1 MAKSSLS
8 GKIAKRLIS
17 VAVVFLII
25 GFGITLYIMDGIKAD
40 VFENAKNHLIMMVKE
55 RVNGKQVAGITNAVS
70 ISQNSSIREALKT
83 NNRDLAI
90 KALDGVSSGMKNG
103 TPFKNIKVHV
113 HDKNVHSFLRNWKPK
128 KFGDDLTSFRA
139 TIVKVKDTQAPL
151 SAIEIGRA
159 GLVMRGLSPIFAE
172 DKSYLGSLEF
182 IMGFNSIVK
191 AFKKQHEYLLVLMD
205 EKFKRGNALTAE
217 TKIQNY
223 YISQKVIDK
232 KFKSYA
238 SKIDFGKLKSDG
250 SYMDDMYFYTFVPI
264 KDIKGT
270 VIGMYLVADEI
281 HHVDQLIDESSK
293 IVKIMMLIMIVMV
306 SALIIASNMVVK
318 SVVIE
323 GLRRFKTQ
331 FDIFLDFAQ
340 FKTNRYIPAN
350 VYHHDEIAQLIVDL
364 NDTADNVTK
373 QLQNDMQVIG
383 ELTIT
388 TDKVEQGIYQC
399 RVHAKTTNPMI
410 QTLAITINKMID
422 AIEKDMGQL
431 KTVVEQYAQD
441 DFRNKVKI
449 DPKLKAD
456 MLAVMTSINTLGD
469 ALSNGAKTDLTNG
482 QTLES
487 NASSMSES
495 VNHLAERANQQAA
508 SLEETAAAVEEITS
522 ITRNNAQNAN
532 KMSTLSNDVQTSVS
546 SGQQLASSTA
556 TAMDEINNQVTAIN
570 ESITVI
576 DQIAF
581 QTNILSL
588 NAAVEAATAGEAGKG
603 FAVVA
608 QEVRNLASRSAEAA
622 NEIKTLVEG
631 ATQKANSGKII
642 SDDMINGYDQ
652 LNKNVDDVISLIQDV
667 SASTKEQMQGVEQI
681 NDAITTLDHATQQNA
696 SEATSVANVASEVR
710 TMANDLVAEANA
722 KQFN

>member
-1 MAKSSLS
+1 MFKNVNTKNKLFINMV
-8 GKIAKRLIS
+8 IAQ
-17 VAVVFLII
+17 I
-25 GFGITLYIMDGIKAD
+25 GFASITTIAILSDSKLIALLTVNIVFAIIIAYTNFATMRRITGGINRFKLYMDDLMDFVFMRTNRIEKASYMKNDEIGLILKELNTYTDIFDNMRKEDMKVMGEVILTMDKMSKGIYTCRIHAD
-40 VFENAKNHLIMMVKE
+40 SHNFM
-55 RVNGKQVAGITNAVS
+55 
-70 ISQNSSIREALKT
+70 
-83 NNRDLAI
+83 I
-90 KALDGVSSGMKNG
+90 KALREMTNKTLDTIEQNM
-103 TPFKNIKVHV
+103 TE
-113 HDKNVHSFLRNWKPK
+113 LR
-128 KFGDDLTSFRA
+128 
-139 TIVKVKDTQAPL
+139 
-151 SAIEIGRA
+151 
-159 GLVMRGLSPIFAE
+159 
-172 DKSYLGSLEF
+172 
-182 IMGFNSIVK
+182 
-191 AFKKQHEYLLVLMD
+191 
-205 EKFKRGNALTAE
+205 
-217 TKIQNY
+217 
-223 YISQKVIDK
+223 
-232 KFKSYA
+232 
-238 SKIDFGKLKSDG
+238 
-250 SYMDDMYFYTFVPI
+250 
-264 KDIKGT
+264 T
-270 VIGMYLVADEI
+270 V
-281 HHVDQLIDESSK
+281 
-293 IVKIMMLIMIVMV
+293 
-306 SALIIASNMVVK
+306 
-318 SVVIE
+318 
-323 GLRRFKTQ
+323 
-331 FDIFLDFAQ
+331 
-340 FKTNRYIPAN
+340 
-350 VYHHDEIAQLIVDL
+350 
-364 NDTADNVTK
+364 
-373 QLQNDMQVIG
+373 
-383 ELTIT
+383 
-388 TDKVEQGIYQC
+388 VEQNMTEL
-399 RVHAKTTNPMI
+399 R
-410 QTLAITINKMID
+410 
-422 AIEKDMGQL
+422 
-431 KTVVEQYAQD
+431 TVVEQYAQD

-631 ATQKANSGKII
+631 ATQKANSGKMI